1 MLQKQMP
8 VWVSHYPPDSCQEDG
23 DRPAATCALEVRA
36 KGWVGGPGAEGRR
49 HTQRGLGS
57 RQTPDTRSTL
67 ARAAPAWHWG
77 HSLAQL
83 QIPTN
88 LTRCMGVTQG
98 CPGASSTEEV
108 LSIAGDGSHL
118 ATPSSEQAFTL
129 WTCRTACRECVVWC
143 QVKTRA
149 IVDLFPL
156 AMKSP
161 S

>member
-1 MLQKQMP
+1 
-8 VWVSHYPPDSCQEDG
+8 
-23 DRPAATCALEVRA
+23 
-36 KGWVGGPGAEGRR
+36 
-49 HTQRGLGS
+49 
-57 RQTPDTRSTL
+57 
-67 ARAAPAWHWG
+67 
-77 HSLAQL
+77 
-83 QIPTN
+83 
-88 LTRCMGVTQG
+88 MGVTQG

-156 AMKSP
+156 AMKCP